1 MRRQGRQETDYET
14 YNKNRERNEKETK
27 MTDKKIRQRW
37 KNDKI
42 VQNA

>member
-1 MRRQGRQETDYET
+1 MKRQGRQETDYET
-14 YNKNRERNEKETK
+14 YRERNEKETK

>member
-1 MRRQGRQETDYET
+1 MKLTIKT
-14 YNKNRERNEKETK
+14 ERGNEKETK

>member
-14 YNKNRERNEKETK
+14 YNENRKRNEKETK